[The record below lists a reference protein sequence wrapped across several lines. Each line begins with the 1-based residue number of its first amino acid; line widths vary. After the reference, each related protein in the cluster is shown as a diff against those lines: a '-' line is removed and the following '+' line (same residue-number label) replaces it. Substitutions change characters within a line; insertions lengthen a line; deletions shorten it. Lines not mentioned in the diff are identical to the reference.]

1 MIFIKALKKDTIA
14 MLLAGGQGSRLGE
27 LTQNTA
33 KPALPF
39 GAKYRIIDFTLSNCV
54 NSGIDTVGVLTQY
67 QPLELN
73 EYIGNGQPWDLDR
86 SRGGVTILPP
96 YQSGSGGEWYVGT
109 ANAIYRNINFIKRY
123 NPENV
128 LILSGDHIY
137 RMDYSEMIEAHKA
150 KNADCTIAVIDV
162 PLSQAG
168 RFGIMNTDDEKRI
181 TEFCEKPKEPKST
194 LASMG
199 VYVFRTE
206 ALIKYLTE
214 DENDPESSKDFGK
227 NIIPAMLGDGCAMY
241 AFRFDG
247 YWKDVGTPESFW
259 SANMELLGDEPAF
272 DLFSDEKPKTLS
284 RNEALPPQVIGPD
297 ASIRNSVITE
307 GCHIYGQVEN
317 SVIFSG
323 ATVAENACV
332 RDSVILF
339 NVTVGEGSVVTN
351 AIVGSNTV
359 IGKKAQI
366 GHQAGIANNL
376 TVIGNDKTIQDN
388 FTVTGISGVQ
398 KE

>member
-1 MIFIKALKKDTIA
+1 MIHIKTFKKSIIA

-86 SRGGVTILPP
+86 YRGGVTILPP
-96 YQSGSGGEWYVGT
+96 YQSGKGIEWYTGT
-109 ANAIYRNINFIKRY
+109 ANAIYKNINFINRY
-123 NPENV
+123 SPDNV
-128 LILSGDHIY
+128 IILSGDHIY
-137 RMDYSEMIEAHKA
+137 RMDYSEMITRHKEQ
-150 KNADCTIAVIDV
+150 NADCTIAVIDV
-162 PLSQAG
+162 PLSEAS
-168 RFGIMNTDDEKRI
+168 RFGIMSVNESDEI
-181 TEFCEKPKEPKST
+181 TEFAEKPKEPKST

-206 ALIKYLTE
+206 ALLRYIVS

-227 NIIPAMLGDGCAMY
+227 NIIPKMLSDGCKMIAY
-241 AFRFDG
+241 KFEG

-259 SANMELLGDEPAF
+259 SANMELLGEDPDF
-272 DLFSDEKPKTLS
+272 DLFSLDMPKILS
-284 RNEALPPQVIGPD
+284 RNEALPPQVIGKD
-297 ASIRNSVITE
+297 SSIRNSVITE

-323 ATVAENACV
+323 ATVSENACV

-339 NVTVGEGSVVTN
+339 NAFIGDGAIVTN
-351 AIVGSNTV
+351 AIVGSDSV

-366 GHQAGIANNL
+366 GRQAGIANEL
-376 TVIGNDKTIQDN
+376 TVIGDRKIIKDN
-388 FTVTGISGVQ
+388 FTVTGTGGNGI
-398 KE
+398 